1 MIWSSPKESP
11 RDLLSCSQATALQS
25 VPPATRNTRLCSILI
40 VCRVQTHFRHS
51 LRLRRPPGLPS
62 QAPHCILSVSCSQAR
77 CPSPQ
82 LLIKSLS
89 STPGALWVCINP
101 HSILV
106 NTSFSLIGWRRLNSP
121 RLDLCGAGPFGR
133 RGITR
138 HVQAVSV
145 KGYFR
150 GKCLKCVKVRC
161 EQCAVEVWYWTALVP
176 GLWQQAGLVLAFQFV
191 LTFGFILKF
200 WLYALTVCPF
210 WLSDTRWHSKW
221 LNVND
226 RVWGNVNILNV
237 NSLLR
242 FIHPL
247 LLTNWIPNW

>member
-1 MIWSSPKESP
+1 MHGSMYYLTANSHW
-11 RDLLSCSQATALQS
+11 LSGL
-25 VPPATRNTRLCSILI
+25 LI
-40 VCRVQTHFRHS
+40 VFDDLIVPKGVTQRPVVMFPGNSSTKRSPGNTEHKALFYSDCVQSADTFQTQLEAS
-51 LRLRRPPGLPS
+51 RRPPGLPS

-161 EQCAVEVWYWTALVP
+161 EQRAVEVWYWTALVP

-200 WLYALTVCPF
+200 WWYALTVCPF
-210 WLSDTRWHSKW
+210 WLSDTC
-221 LNVND
+221 
-226 RVWGNVNILNV
+226 
-237 NSLLR
+237 SL
-242 FIHPL
+242 
-247 LLTNWIPNW
+247 